1 MRVLVT
7 GSAGCVGHAVVEDL
21 LRTGHE
27 VAPFDLGDGS
37 DVCDEAAVARA
48 VTGVEAVV
56 HLAALN
62 EDAPATQIMATN
74 VGGTWNVLSAAADQD
89 IDRVVFASSVNSLG
103 VFRGRRPPDYFP
115 IDDDHPT
122 YATSAYGHVEAARRG
137 AVRDGQ
143 PHDGDDHDLPPHALG
158 AGAGQLPT
166 AGSASPVGPS
176 TEFRW
181 ALGVR
186 ALHRR
191 A

>member
-1 MRVLVT
+1 M
-7 GSAGCVGHAVVEDL
+7 VEDL

-62 EDAPATQIMATN
+62 EDTPATQIMATN

-122 YATSAYGHVEAARRG
+122 YATSAYGVSKQLGEELCAMVSRTTGMTTICLRMPWVLVPG
-137 AVRDGQ
+137 NY
-143 PHDGDDHDLPPHALG
+143 PPPG
-158 AGAGQLPT
+158 T
-166 AGSASPVGPS
+166 ASLVGPS